1 MKNKSK
7 IIIIILSS
15 ILVCF
20 LAYKFFPK
28 DREVIDKDAPVYKQ
42 EDVVAPVKII
52 NKEMVQIRF
61 SWEID
66 GIKYNDALNIEK
78 SQYEKMTPEQI
89 EKLKKERFENWVK
102 TVNEQSKQ

>member
-7 IIIIILSS
+7 IIFTIL
-15 ILVCF
+15 ILVFVGF
-20 LAYKFFPK
+20 LVYKIFHK
-28 DREVIDKDAPVYKQ
+28 EKEAIDTDAPVYKQ
-42 EDVVAPVKII
+42 EDIVDAVKII

-78 SQYEKMTPEQI
+78 SQYEKMSQEQI
-89 EKLKKERFENWVK
+89 EKLKQERFENWVK
-102 TVNEQSKQ
+102 NVNEQSKQ